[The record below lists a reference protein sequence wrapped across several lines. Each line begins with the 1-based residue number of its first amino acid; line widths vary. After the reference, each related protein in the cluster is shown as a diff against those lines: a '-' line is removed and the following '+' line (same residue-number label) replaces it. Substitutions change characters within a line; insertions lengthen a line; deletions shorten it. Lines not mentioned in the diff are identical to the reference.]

1 MIIRSLEATDVE
13 LLKEIH
19 EKHWKN
25 EFVLPDFLNK
35 YYCVF
40 TVEDVDGIITIGGVR
55 PIAECVTVTNKDRDP
70 RIRLEG
76 LFKILDA
83 SMFVAQKYDHDQLH
97 AFVQDKRWSNRL
109 KKHGFKQTKGQSL
122 VLDI

>member
-1 MIIRSLEATDVE
+1 MIIRSLEPTDIV

-19 EKHWKN
+19 EKHWKE

-35 YYCVF
+35 YHCVF
-40 TVEDVDGIITIGGVR
+40 TVEDVGGIITIGGVR
-55 PIAECVTVTNKDRDP
+55 PIAECVTVTNKDINP
-70 RIRLEG
+70 KIRLEA

-83 SMFVAQKYDHDQLH
+83 SMFVANTYGYDQLH
-97 AFVQDKRWSNRL
+97 AFVQDKRWANRL
-109 KKHGFKQTKGQSL
+109 RKHCFKPTRGQSL

>member
-1 MIIRSLEATDVE
+1 MIIRSLEATDVT

-19 EKHWKN
+19 EKHWQD
-25 EFVLPDFLNK
+25 EFVFPDFLNQ
-35 YYCVF
+35 YHCVF
-40 TVEDVDGIITIGGVR
+40 TVEDVGGIITIGGVR

-70 RIRLEG
+70 KIRLEA

-83 SMFVAQKYDHDQLH
+83 SMFTAGRYRYDQLH

-109 KKHGFKQTKGQSL
+109 KKHGFQPTKGESL